1 MWYKPWSAVVFF
13 LKEPI
18 VAQTIITIKKEIAGK
33 DGKVREQNIKALLI
47 NNCMH
52 ILTYSTRFKY
62 SRFLRVL
69 YQIEI
74 ILGFIIL

>member
-1 MWYKPWSAVVFF
+1 MVQALVRSSFF

-33 DGKVREQNIKALLI
+33 DGKVREHNIKALLI

-52 ILTYSTRFKY
+52 ILTYSTGFKY
-62 SRFLRVL
+62 SRFHRIL

-74 ILGFIIL
+74 IVHSIVV